1 MDMMRLRRSQVVPVV
16 ALDHPSDAIPLA
28 DALLDGGIEVIELTL
43 RTPNAMDVVK
53 ALKDANH
60 DIMLGVGTV
69 ISTAQVE
76 QCAKI
81 GVDFIVTPGTTPR
94 LADAIEANRVPC
106 VPGISTVG
114 EAVAMIERGYETVK
128 FFPAEAAGGVST
140 LKAIGGPLP
149 QLSFMPTGG
158 IGRDDVRRYL
168 DLPSVVCV
176 GGSWVADKAS
186 LANHDWAA
194 ITRNAK
200 LATAL

>member
-1 MDMMRLRRSQVVPVV
+1 MMRLRRCQVVPVV
-16 ALDHPSDAIPLA
+16 DLDTPDDVIPLA
-28 DALLDGGIEVIELTL
+28 DALLDGGIDVIELTL
-43 RTPNAMDVVK
+43 RTPNAVDVIQ

-69 ISTAQVE
+69 ISTEQVE

-81 GVDFIVTPGTTPR
+81 GVDFIITPGTTPR
-94 LADAIEANRVPC
+94 LLDAIEANSLPC

-114 EAVAMIERGYETVK
+114 EAVAMIEHDFETVK
-128 FFPAEAAGGVST
+128 FFPAETAGGVSI

-168 DLPSVVCV
+168 DLSNVVCV
-176 GGSWVADKAS
+176 GGSWVIDKTS
-186 LANHDWAA
+186 LANRDWAA
-194 ITRNAK
+194 IACNAK
-200 LATAL
+200 VATSL